1 MHTSCMMHDMPEPSN
16 VAQAIR
22 RGRGSR
28 SQADIAITMGVDQ
41 STVAR
46 WENGTVAIPHTRLA
60 ELLTVLGLTW
70 ADLDAEAVTQ

>member
-1 MHTSCMMHDMPEPSN
+1 MHDMPEPTS

-22 RGRGSR
+22 RARGSR
-28 SQADIAITMGVDQ
+28 SQAEIADLVGVDQ

-46 WENGTVAIPHTRLA
+46 WEGGTVAIPLNRLA

-70 ADLDAEAVTQ
+70 ADLDAEGDDAGVTA